1 VFDSEFSKGK
11 TKAVLDAAGKALS
24 LIDRDS
30 TIGIEASKSIK
41 HVGLENVLK
50 IQSICF
56 QAPVDSLA
64 SSCINMSVNASIM
77 GSDEIKT
84 LPFHACLNK
93 ELVPRMARFL
103 ANYLFPDIGSNKQ
116 KRSLV
121 SEEKDPIPEDGGR
134 LTAFLRGRG
143 LLRRAREVE
152 TADERENIEPF
163 WDLIQ
168 QHDPLKEAK
177 KTSPPSHPS
186 MGNLKRKWKIPGLLF
201 EVCEIIDHSF
211 IQSFIHSFIHSFVR
225 SFVLSIFLSFVY
237 SHSLV
242 SSFVHSLNYY
252 VNDVSFAH
260 HTSDAKSLIKDSLLF
275 RPINIAGGSW
285 IFKKWFQFSR
295 PPAAARC
302 FEYFCFF

>member
-1 VFDSEFSKGK
+1 MDQKRRVDNVTQSVFDSEFSKGK

-103 ANYLFPDIGSNKQ
+103 ANYLFPDIGSSKQ

-121 SEEKDPIPEDGGR
+121 NEEKNYLPEGLGPEGDGGK

-152 TADERENIEPF
+152 TADERESIEPF

-168 QHDPLKEAK
+168 QHDPLKEVK
-177 KTSPPSHPS
+177 KASPPSHPS
-186 MGNLKRKWKIPGLLF
+186 MGNLKRKWKIPGLL
-201 EVCEIIDHSF
+201 
-211 IQSFIHSFIHSFVR
+211 
-225 SFVLSIFLSFVY
+225 
-237 SHSLV
+237 V
-242 SSFVHSLNYY
+242 SSL
-252 VNDVSFAH
+252 
-260 HTSDAKSLIKDSLLF
+260 
-275 RPINIAGGSW
+275 
-285 IFKKWFQFSR
+285 
-295 PPAAARC
+295 
-302 FEYFCFF
+302 

>member
-1 VFDSEFSKGK
+1 MDQKRRVDNVTQSVFDSEFSKGK

-41 HVGLENVLK
+41 HVGLENVLR

-84 LPFHACLNK
+84 LTFHACLNK

-103 ANYLFPDIGSNKQ
+103 ANYLFPDIGSAKQ

-121 SEEKDPIPEDGGR
+121 SEEKDSIPEDGGR

-143 LLRRAREVE
+143 LLRRTREVE

-211 IQSFIHSFIHSFVR
+211 VRSFFLSLSLSLFLSFSLSLFLSFFLSLFLSFFLSFILSFIRWLAHSFIRLTITSM
-225 SFVLSIFLSFVY
+225 I
-237 SHSLV
+237 
-242 SSFVHSLNYY
+242 VHLHITHRMQK
-252 VNDVSFAH
+252 A
-260 HTSDAKSLIKDSLLF
+260 
-275 RPINIAGGSW
+275 
-285 IFKKWFQFSR
+285 
-295 PPAAARC
+295 
-302 FEYFCFF
+302 

>member
-1 VFDSEFSKGK
+1 MDQKRRVDNVTQSVFDSEFSKGK

-211 IQSFIHSFIHSFVR
+211 IQSFIHSFIYSFR
-225 SFVLSIFLSFVY
+225 
-237 SHSLV
+237 
-242 SSFVHSLNYY
+242 
-252 VNDVSFAH
+252 
-260 HTSDAKSLIKDSLLF
+260 
-275 RPINIAGGSW
+275 
-285 IFKKWFQFSR
+285 
-295 PPAAARC
+295 
-302 FEYFCFF
+302 

>member
-1 VFDSEFSKGK
+1 MDQKRRVDNVTQSVFDAEFSKGK

-64 SSCINMSVNASIM
+64 TSCINMSVNASVM
-77 GSDEIKT
+77 GSDEVKT

-103 ANYLFPDIGSNKQ
+103 ANYLFPDIGSAKQ
-116 KRSLV
+116 KRSLIN
-121 SEEKDPIPEDGGR
+121 EEKNSLPDVVGEGGR
-134 LTAFLRGRG
+134 LTAFLRRRG
-143 LLRRAREVE
+143 LLRRTRDAE

-163 WDLIQ
+163 WELIQ
-168 QHDPLKEAK
+168 QHDPLKEVK

-186 MGNLKRKWKIPGLLF
+186 MANLKRKWKIPGMFICMFNNSSVFVCLF
-201 EVCEIIDHSF
+201 VCYLCHCF
-211 IQSFIHSFIHSFVR
+211 CF
-225 SFVLSIFLSFVY
+225 
-237 SHSLV
+237 
-242 SSFVHSLNYY
+242 
-252 VNDVSFAH
+252 
-260 HTSDAKSLIKDSLLF
+260 TSLL
-275 RPINIAGGSW
+275 
-285 IFKKWFQFSR
+285 
-295 PPAAARC
+295 
-302 FEYFCFF
+302 